1 MKTVHVDVNGEN
13 PVAVSCPF
21 CERTFSISAAEIK
34 NNSRELTIRRCTCN
48 RHFQIV
54 FDFRRFKRRNV
65 LIVGEAA
72 NLSGRNGGWT
82 VMTIVNISRGGLRF
96 RTLEPV
102 PMRVGDKLRVRFT
115 LDTPQDLLID
125 QEVVVRNSRE
135 SEFGCEFMSP
145 VKAADGLDSQ
155 HAGTAA

>member
-13 PVAVSCPF
+13 PVTLGCPF
-21 CERTFSISAAEIK
+21 CDRTFSLSPAEIK
-34 NNSRELTIRRCTCN
+34 NNGRKLTIRRCTCN

-54 FDFRRFKRRNV
+54 LNLRRFQRRNV

-72 NLSGRNGGWT
+72 NLSENNSGWT
-82 VMTIVNISRGGLRF
+82 VMTIVNLSKGGIRF

-115 LDTPQDLLID
+115 LDTPQDILID
-125 QEVVVRNSRE
+125 EEVVVRNSRE

-145 VKAADGLDSQ
+145 VKAADGIDSNY
-155 HAGTAA
+155 AGAAA